1 MAKMGSINGLKDQW
15 IFDSGATSNMV
26 NSMEGLYNVKTC
38 NETIEYGKE
47 SSNSHCNVKGSLDI
61 IIKNKN
67 GTENQVTLSE
77 VYYINELS

>member
-1 MAKMGSINGLKDQW
+1 MGSINGLKDQW

-26 NSMEGLYNVKTC
+26 NSMEGLYNVETC

-67 GTENQVTLSE
+67 VT
-77 VYYINELS
+77 